1 MVQLSIQV
9 HGELVRHGL
18 QNLDA
23 EIPRVSRLAIYRG
36 SQRIQQ
42 RMKKAGARPSH
53 PIPWVSEKQRKAFFA
68 SEGFSGGIPHR
79 RSGNYIGA
87 WKIVQKGS
95 TGYTVL
101 NDSKGAKFIGGNAY
115 GLEQS
120 PIHAGRWPLF
130 RDEAEAEIRD
140 LPQEIAKE
148 ITMVARR
155 NGLTR

>member
-1 MVQLSIQV
+1 MQLSIQV
-9 HGELVRHGL
+9 HGELVRNGL

-23 EIPRVSRLAIYRG
+23 EIPKVSRLAIYRT

-42 RMKKAGARPSH
+42 RMKKAGAKPSH
-53 PIPWVSEKQRKAFFA
+53 PIPWVSDKQRKAFYA
-68 SEGFSGGIPHR
+68 SEGFGGGIPHR
-79 RSGNYIGA
+79 RSGRYTEA
-87 WKIVQKGS
+87 WKIIQKGN

-101 NDSKGAKFIGGNAY
+101 NDSPGAKFIGGNAY

-130 RDEAEAEIRD
+130 RDEAEAEINN
-140 LPQEIAKE
+140 LPQEIANE
-148 ITMVARR
+148 ISMVARR